1 MIRREQGEH
10 GFTLVEMLI
19 ALAIFG
25 ILTAAG
31 VGLLS
36 FSVTAQDFSDRQLK
50 VLTSIRRTGALL
62 TADLAQAT
70 PRIWRN
76 EGGQAQPA
84 FVGAAGGQPTLMVL
98 VRSGRDNPEDQPR
111 SDLQR
116 VEYRFQN
123 ARLLRIGFPNV
134 DGGSGGSPTITTL
147 VDEVSQVRLRY
158 RDRRGAWLDAWTSD
172 EPGDLPAAV
181 ELTVATARFGPTRQ
195 LFLVGSG

>member
-1 MIRREQGEH
+1 
-10 GFTLVEMLI
+10 MLI

-62 TADLAQAT
+62 GADLAQAT
-70 PRIWRN
+70 PRVWRN

-84 FVGAAGGQPTLMVL
+84 FFGAEGQQPTLMVL

-123 ARLLRIGFPNV
+123 NRLLRIGFPSV
-134 DGGSGGSPTITTL
+134 DGGGGGSPTITTL
-147 VDEVSQVRLRY
+147 VDEVRQVRLRY
-158 RDRRGAWLDAWTSD
+158 RDRQGTWRDAWTPD
-172 EPGDLPAAV
+172 EPADLPAAV
-181 ELTVATARFGPTRQ
+181 ELTVATARFGPMRQ
-195 LFLVGSG
+195 LFVVGSG

>member
-1 MIRREQGEH
+1 MTVARAER

-62 TADLAQAT
+62 NADLAQAT
-70 PRIWRN
+70 PRVWRN
-76 EGGQAQPA
+76 DQGQTQPA
-84 FVGAAGGQPTLMVL
+84 FFGTQGQQPTLMVL
-98 VRSGRDNPEDQPR
+98 IRSGRDNPQDQPR

-123 ARLLRIGFPNV
+123 GRLLRIGVTSV
-134 DGGSGGSPTITTL
+134 DGGGGGSPTITTL
-147 VDEVSQVRLRY
+147 VDEVREVKLRY
-158 RDRRGAWLDAWTSD
+158 RDRRGAWRDAWAPD
-172 EPGDLPAAV
+172 EPADLPAAV
-181 ELTVATARFGPTRQ
+181 EITIATARFGPTRQ
-195 LFLVGSG
+195 LFLVGGS